1 MNLLDYFRTKNIFG
15 EKTSSS
21 SLRIGRNRNR
31 KFFHNK
37 NILKKEIIYNSPF
50 TKNYLPLINNYNSLN
65 ATRRFVKNK
74 NSISQRMNINY
85 NTNQISPKFNIITFK
100 NSLTLK
106 KSKER
111 PKLDVGNSKD
121 KNSMNFTSIMN
132 NINYNNETNK
142 NGIKKGNKMKEIRK
156 IINIINKSND
166 ENINDKKMTKDE
178 NIRKNILKKE
188 DNFNIQDKKFIK
200 PNSMFMTEMNFLI
213 NDNKRIKNNKKMKEI
228 KDIKSINYDSLS
240 FKELLKHIENDKK
253 KIINNQNDL
262 DMMMKTAK
270 DTYYEIWKCNRHY
283 S

>member
-85 NTNQISPKFNIITFK
+85 NTNKLSPKFNIITFK

-111 PKLDVGNSKD
+111 PKLDDGNSKD

-166 ENINDKKMTKDE
+166 ENI
-178 NIRKNILKKE
+178 RKNILKKE

-213 NDNKRIKNNKKMKEI
+213 NDNKKIKNNKKVKEI

>member
-1 MNLLDYFRTKNIFG
+1 
-15 EKTSSS
+15 
-21 SLRIGRNRNR
+21 
-31 KFFHNK
+31 
-37 NILKKEIIYNSPF
+37 
-50 TKNYLPLINNYNSLN
+50 
-65 ATRRFVKNK
+65 
-74 NSISQRMNINY
+74 
-85 NTNQISPKFNIITFK
+85 
-100 NSLTLK
+100 
-106 KSKER
+106 
-111 PKLDVGNSKD
+111 
-121 KNSMNFTSIMN
+121 MNFTSIMN

-166 ENINDKKMTKDE
+166 ENINDNKMTKDE

-188 DNFNIQDKKFIK
+188 DNFNIQDKKFTNCLSLEYI
-200 PNSMFMTEMNFLI
+200 NLI
-213 NDNKRIKNNKKMKEI
+213 NYDESLPLVSNQIKLNEFPASI
-228 KDIKSINYDSLS
+228 KIINYDSLS